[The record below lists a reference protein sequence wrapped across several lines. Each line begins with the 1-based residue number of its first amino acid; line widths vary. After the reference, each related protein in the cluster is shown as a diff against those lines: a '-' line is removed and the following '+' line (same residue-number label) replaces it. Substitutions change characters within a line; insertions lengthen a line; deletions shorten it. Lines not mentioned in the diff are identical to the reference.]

1 MALGDRIRYFRKWR
15 GLTQQELGEA
25 VGFSK
30 GSADVRIGQYES
42 NAKKPREETLLALD
56 SNEPDFED
64 GLVRACAEL
73 NDADFIISRDEKA
86 FRKATIRRVTAKEY
100 LDEIAE

>member
-25 VGFSK
+25 VGFSR

-42 NAKKPREETLLALD
+42 NAKRRRKTTGRLRGDEDRLFKRLD
-56 SNEPDFED
+56 NW
-64 GLVRACAEL
+64 
-73 NDADFIISRDEKA
+73 FISMMNYK
-86 FRKATIRRVTAKEY
+86 
-100 LDEIAE
+100 